1 MHFKRNLPGTKSEKL
16 WDWQI
21 NEIIKVNGIKL
32 QLEDNY
38 AGLQTHVVMT

>member
-21 NEIIKVNGIKL
+21 NEIPNINNPLLV
-32 QLEDNY
+32 
-38 AGLQTHVVMT
+38 